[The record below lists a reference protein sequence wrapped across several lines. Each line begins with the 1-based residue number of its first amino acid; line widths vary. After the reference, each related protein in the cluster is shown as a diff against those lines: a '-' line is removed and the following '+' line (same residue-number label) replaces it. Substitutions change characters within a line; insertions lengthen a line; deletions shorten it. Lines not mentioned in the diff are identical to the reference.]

1 MVCVELTD
9 KKQTKMRE
17 SWFPGLVVSPNAQV
31 ANIPYRDSVTRLL
44 GGYFR
49 SKLYFIVDC
58 RLNNMAIS
66 VLVSCFIHNL
76 CETIS
81 TGIVTSVLWILPV
94 SILNKREKYR

>member
-58 RLNNMAIS
+58 RKIEQYGDFS
-66 VLVSCFIHNL
+66 F
-76 CETIS
+76 
-81 TGIVTSVLWILPV
+81 
-94 SILNKREKYR
+94 SILFYS